1 VKCFSQAL
9 KEHGATIIRAK
20 NGLGGGGMYSRS
32 IGKWSLGC
40 AGGSKRRERVCN
52 KIWCRNAVAQT
63 VTLQVKCVSENYYF

>member
-1 VKCFSQAL
+1 MSCVTHAS
-9 KEHGATIIRAK
+9 KEHGATIIRAEI
-20 NGLGGGGMYSRS
+20 GLGGGGMYSRS
-32 IGKWSLGC
+32 IGKWSLGF